1 MATPI
6 TTTTW
11 SWRPSPP
18 ATRSARDKQAAGG
31 PSTSHTSWQLSSATR
46 RKCSARRH
54 TASSAAPRGASRS
67 GLASRMGLASSMGLD
82 SRMGLASRLS
92 AKKFRSLK
100 RRRMRMAQ
108 AAFSR
113 RYRELFLFPALKGH
127 DNEGDF
133 LGFLHKPVWHRS
145 LTLRFKP
152 FQFWLRIRGDISNQK
167 MTPRLGEPTRL
178 PEDTILFKPL
188 NKSLVIVR

>member
-1 MATPI
+1 M

-11 SWRPSPP
+11 SWRPSP
-18 ATRSARDKQAAGG
+18 ATRSARDPEQQAAGG

-54 TASSAAPRGASRS
+54 TASSAASMGASRS
-67 GLASRMGLASSMGLD
+67 GLASRMGLDSM
-82 SRMGLASRLS
+82 LS
-92 AKKFRSLK
+92 VKKFRSLK

-127 DNEGDF
+127 GNKVDF

-145 LTLRFKP
+145 LTLHFKL
-152 FQFWLRIRGDISNQK
+152 FRFWLRIRRDISNRK
-167 MTPRLGEPTRL
+167 MTPWLASRQDCL
-178 PEDTILFKPL
+178 
-188 NKSLVIVR
+188 

>member
-1 MATPI
+1 MTM
-6 TTTTW
+6 TMW

-18 ATRSARDKQAAGG
+18 ATRSARDEQAAGG

-67 GLASRMGLASSMGLD
+67 GLASRMGLDSM
-82 SRMGLASRLS
+82 LS

-127 DNEGDF
+127 VNEADF

-152 FQFWLRIRGDISNQK
+152 FQFWLRILGDISNRK

-178 PEDTILFKPL
+178 PVDTICFKPL